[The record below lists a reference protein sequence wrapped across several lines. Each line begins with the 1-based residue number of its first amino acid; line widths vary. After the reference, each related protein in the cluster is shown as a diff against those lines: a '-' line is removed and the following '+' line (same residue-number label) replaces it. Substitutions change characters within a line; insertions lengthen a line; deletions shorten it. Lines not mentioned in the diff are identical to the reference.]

1 MRDGPNP
8 PRWTGRRVLIAL
20 LLFFGVVAAV
30 NAAMIWI
37 ALQSWPGLS
46 ARDAARDNAMRTVA
60 AVVRPPGGRDVPWT
74 G

>member
-1 MRDGPNP
+1 MSGPDA

-37 ALQSWPGLS
+37 ALQSWPGRS
-46 ARDAARDNAMRTVA
+46 VRNGGFPVEVAVTTVA
-60 AVVRPPGGRDVPWT
+60 PGERDVVWT